1 MTRGGV
7 SDNLGRS
14 RAISGDL
21 DLERSRAISHR
32 YGISPE
38 KLAAWTVEAHG
49 MDAADALQWGREC
62 CVNDTTR
69 GGTGDVALVL
79 EAYVAKRVSRE
90 GKPSVGAEPR
100 LSLLTP
106 SPRPPP
112 LLCGPR

>member
-1 MTRGGV
+1 
-7 SDNLGRS
+7 
-14 RAISGDL
+14 
-21 DLERSRAISHR
+21 
-32 YGISPE
+32 
-38 KLAAWTVEAHG
+38 

-69 GGTGDVALVL
+69 GSTGDVALVL

-106 SPRPPP
+106 PQASPTPLPP
-112 LLCGPR
+112 LSLPPSLLKWGRGADQLALQNKHSH

>member
-1 MTRGGV
+1 M
-7 SDNLGRS
+7 
-14 RAISGDL
+14 
-21 DLERSRAISHR
+21 
-32 YGISPE
+32 E

-62 CVNDTTR
+62 YVNEKE
-69 GGTGDVALVL
+69 VALVL

>member
-1 MTRGGV
+1 M
-7 SDNLGRS
+7 
-14 RAISGDL
+14 
-21 DLERSRAISHR
+21 
-32 YGISPE
+32 E

-62 CVNDTTR
+62 CVNDTT
-69 GGTGDVALVL
+69 GDVALVL

-90 GKPSVGAEPR
+90 GKPSVGKPR